1 MSPLIITHAERII
14 DPLTG
19 VTKAG
24 LVSYYASAAE
34 WMLPHLLSRPIAMVR
49 APDGIAGTLFF
60 QKHFQ
65 KHADCKGM
73 PVLAAV
79 TGVASSR
86 IHYAHMRT
94 TIWQSCS
101 RDAATSRS
109 LCVSSAPT
117 YRRLIT

>member
-1 MSPLIITHAERII
+1 
-14 DPLTG
+14 
-19 VTKAG
+19 
-24 LVSYYASAAE
+24 
-34 WMLPHLLSRPIAMVR
+34 MLPHLLSRPIAMVR

-60 QKHFQ
+60 QKH
-65 KHADCKGM
+65 ADCKGM

-79 TGVASSR
+79 TGVASSG
-86 IHYAHMRT
+86 IHYAHMRA

-109 LCVSSAPT
+109 LCVSSTPT